1 MTLPGFHPFLPFA
14 VAALLALVTRGSLRS
29 AVLLAA
35 PAIGLW
41 HLVGVEPGMVSTWQI
56 MNLEL
61 TPYRVDELG
70 LMFGY
75 LFHIGAFMAVLFA
88 LHVRD
93 TLQQVSG
100 ILYAGSA
107 VGAVFA
113 GDLVTLFVFWEILG
127 LSSAFL
133 VWAGRDERSV
143 AAGIRYLIYQVA
155 SGVLLM
161 AGLIWH
167 GALTGSFAFGEIG
180 AGTPAGIL
188 ILAAF
193 GIKAGFPL
201 VHNWITDAY
210 PASTPTGTV
219 FLCAFT
225 TKVAVYALARGF
237 PGVEALIY
245 IGAFMACYP
254 IFFAVI
260 ENDLRRVLG
269 YSMINQLGFMVCGIG
284 IGSSLALNGAV
295 AHAFNDVFFKGLLF
309 MSMGAVLYVT
319 GRSKASDLGGLY
331 RKMPITA
338 TLCIIGA
345 VTISAFPLMSAFVSK
360 SMVMTA
366 LLEEGRV
373 LVWLAMLF
381 ASAGVLEHAGIKI
394 PYFAFFAHDAKL
406 EAREPPV
413 NMLLAMALAAVF
425 CVGIGAFPGL
435 LYGIL
440 PWEAEYHAYDLTHV
454 LTQLQLLAF
463 ATLGVVFLHRTG
475 RYPAEIPGVNLDV
488 EWLWRKALPWSAG
501 IVRSAL
507 GALAGALGRGVAGF
521 RHGRLYLAGERGL
534 RSALSRSWPTGSM
547 VLWVGVFLALMLI
560 AGVLSAGA
568 GG

>member
-1 MTLPGFHPFLPFA
+1 MMSFHPFLPFA
-14 VAALLALVTRGSLRS
+14 VSALLALVTRGWLRG
-29 AVLLAA
+29 AILLAA
-35 PAIGLW
+35 PVVGLW
-41 HLVGVEPGMVSTWQI
+41 HLVGVVAGPSASWQI
-56 MNLEL
+56 MSIEL
-61 TPYRVDELG
+61 MPYRVDELS
-70 LMFGY
+70 LLFGY

-93 TLQQVSG
+93 TLQQSMG

-113 GDLVTLFVFWEILG
+113 GDLVTLFVFWEIMG

-133 VWAGRDERSV
+133 VWAARDERSI

-161 AGLIWH
+161 AGLIWY
-167 GALTGSFAFGEIG
+167 GAATGGFAFTEIG
-180 AGTPAGIL
+180 AGTPAGVL
-188 ILAAF
+188 ILLAF

-210 PASTPTGTV
+210 PSSTPTGTV

-245 IGAFMACYP
+245 VGAFMACYP

-309 MSMGAVLYVT
+309 MAMGAVLYVT
-319 GRSKASDLGGLY
+319 GRTKASDLGGLY

-338 TLCIIGA
+338 TLCVIGA
-345 VTISAFPLMSAFVSK
+345 ITISALPLFSAFVSK
-360 SMVMTA
+360 SMVMSA
-366 LLEEGRV
+366 LLDEGRWA
-373 LVWLAMLF
+373 VWLAMLF

-406 EAREPPV
+406 EAKEPPV
-413 NMLLAMALAAVF
+413 NMLLAMTLAAVV
-425 CVGIGAFPGL
+425 CVAVGVFPAL
-435 LYGIL
+435 LYDIL
-440 PWEAEYHAYDLTHV
+440 PYEAEYHPYDLTHV

-463 ATLGVVFLHRTG
+463 AILGIVFLHMSG
-475 RYPAEIPGVNLDV
+475 RYPAEIPAVNLDV
-488 EWLWRKALPWSAG
+488 EWLWREALPWAALRVRRACAG
-501 IVRSAL
+501 
-507 GALAGALGRGVAGF
+507 LAGVLKDGIAAAWREGLIF
-521 RHGRLYLAGERGL
+521 AGERDL
-534 RSALSRSWPTGSM
+534 RSALARNWPTGSM

-560 AGVLSAGA
+560 AGVLGSAA
-568 GG
+568 G

>member
-1 MTLPGFHPFLPFA
+1 MSFHPFLPFA
-14 VAALLALVTRGSLRS
+14 VAALLALVTRGPLR
-29 AVLLAA
+29 AVILLAA
-35 PAIGLW
+35 PVVGFWQL
-41 HLVGVEPGMVSTWQI
+41 LGVEPGSSASWQL

-61 TPYRVDELG
+61 TPWRVDELS
-70 LMFGY
+70 LLFGY

-88 LHVRD
+88 LHLRD
-93 TLQQVSG
+93 TLQQSMG
-100 ILYAGSA
+100 IVYAGSA

-133 VWAGRDERSV
+133 VWASRDERSV

-161 AGLIWH
+161 AGLIWY
-167 GALTGSFAFGEIG
+167 GATTGGFAFTEIG
-180 AGTPAGIL
+180 AGSAAGVL
-188 ILAAF
+188 ILLAF

-284 IGSSLALNGAV
+284 IGSALALNGAV

-309 MSMGAVLYVT
+309 MAMGAVLYVT
-319 GRSKASDLGGLY
+319 GRTKASDLGGLY

-345 VTISAFPLMSAFVSK
+345 ITISAFPLFSAFVSK
-360 SMVMTA
+360 SMVMSA
-366 LLEEGRV
+366 LLEEGRTW
-373 LVWLAMLF
+373 VWLAMLF

-406 EAREPPV
+406 EAREPPL
-413 NMLLAMALAAVF
+413 NMLLAMTLAAVV
-425 CVGIGAFPGL
+425 CVAVGVFPAL
-435 LYGIL
+435 LYDIL
-440 PWEAEYHAYDLTHV
+440 PYQAEYDPYDLTHV

-463 ATLGVVFLHRTG
+463 AMLGVVALHMSG
-475 RYPAEIPGVNLDV
+475 RYPAEIPSVNLDA
-488 EWLWRKALPWSAG
+488 EWLWRKALPWTAG
-501 IVRSAL
+501 IVRASSVRI
-507 GALAGALGRGVAGF
+507 GAGLAGGLQILRRAAFLV
-521 RHGRLYLAGERGL
+521 AGERGL
-534 RSALSRSWPTGSM
+534 GPALARNWPTGSM

-560 AGVLSAGA
+560 AGVLGTAGES
-568 GG
+568 

>member
-1 MTLPGFHPFLPFA
+1 MPGFHPFLPFA
-14 VAALLALVTRGSLRS
+14 VAALLALVTRGWLRS

-35 PAIGLW
+35 PVIGLW
-41 HLVGVEPGMVSTWQI
+41 HLVGVEPSTSSSWQI

-61 TPYRVDELG
+61 TPYRVDGLS

-88 LHVRD
+88 LHLRD

-100 ILYAGSA
+100 ILYAGAA

-133 VWAGRDERSV
+133 VWASRDERSV
-143 AAGIRYLIYQVA
+143 TAGIRYLIYQVA

-167 GALTGSFAFGEIG
+167 GALTGGFAFDEIG
-180 AGTPAGIL
+180 AGTPAGLL
-188 ILAAF
+188 ILFAF

-201 VHNWITDAY
+201 VHSWITDAY
-210 PASTPTGTV
+210 PSSTPTGTV

-245 IGAFMACYP
+245 VGAFMACYP

-319 GRSKASDLGGLY
+319 GRTKASELGGLY

-345 VTISAFPLMSAFVSK
+345 ITISAFPLFSAFVSK

-366 LLEEGRV
+366 LLEEGRWA
-373 LVWLAMLF
+373 VWLAMLF

-394 PYFAFFAHDAKL
+394 PYFAFFAHDAEL
-406 EAREPPV
+406 EAKEPPV
-413 NMLLAMALAAVF
+413 NMLLAMSLAALV
-425 CVGIGAFPGL
+425 CVGIGVFPSL

-440 PWEAEYHAYDLTHV
+440 PYDAEYRAYDLTHV

-463 ATLGVVFLHRTG
+463 AILGVVFLHRTG
-475 RYPAEIPGVNLDV
+475 RYPAEIPSVNLDV
-488 EWLWRKALPWSAG
+488 EWLWRKALPAVAG
-501 IVRSAL
+501 VVTAGL
-507 GALAGALGRGVAGF
+507 GALFASIERGLTGF
-521 RHGRLYLAGERGL
+521 RRGELYLASQRSL
-534 RSALSRSWPTGSM
+534 RSALARSWPTGSM
-547 VLWVGVFLALMLI
+547 VLWVGVFLALMLV
-560 AGVLSAGA
+560 AGIVSINA